1 VSESERDTRRLLL
14 HHLAEAHAIEEQG
27 LAELRSALE
36 AAGDERL
43 VRVLGGHLLE
53 TGVHERLVRDR
64 LRALGHSPSRLQD
77 LIRAV
82 GGRGFVA
89 FDRTQAE
96 SAAGLAAH
104 AYFYEHLEI
113 AAYGEL
119 ARIARRAGDTETEG
133 IAERILGDEERTAQ
147 RLHGVLD
154 ETARAAVAAC
164 GTGEL
169 RAHLV
174 AHLSAAHARERQSVD
189 LLRRAAE
196 IARGRHLEATLAAHL
211 EESGGHLRAVAR
223 RMAEL
228 GAAPTTDDAGEG
240 SGAGVWAAGI
250 ERHPDARGK
259 AATVAYAFEHLEI
272 GRYEQLARVAELV
285 GDRDTAALACE
296 ILAEERAAAEAI
308 ASEWEAPAPALAEVH
323 AV

>member
-1 VSESERDTRRLLL
+1 VPESERDTRRLLL
-14 HHLAEAHAIEEQG
+14 HDLAEAHAIEEQG

-64 LRALGHSPSRLQD
+64 LRALGRSPSRLQD

-119 ARIARRAGDTETEG
+119 ARIARRAADTDTERM
-133 IAERILGDEERTAQ
+133 AERILRDEERTAR

-154 ETARAAVAAC
+154 ETARTAVAAC
-164 GTGEL
+164 GNGER

-174 AHLSAAHARERQSVD
+174 AHLSAAHARERRSVD

-196 IARGRHLEATLAAHL
+196 IACGRHLDATLAAHL
-211 EESGGHLRAVAR
+211 DESRRHLGAIAR

-228 GAAPTTDDAGEG
+228 GAAPTTDGAAGAG
-240 SGAGVWAAGI
+240 DGVWAAGI
-250 ERHPDARGK
+250 ERHPDAVGK

-272 GRYEQLARVAELV
+272 GRYEQLARVADLV
-285 GDRDTAALACE
+285 GDRDTAALAHE
-296 ILAEERAAAEAI
+296 ILGEERAAAEAI